1 MSLNKHRFVA
11 EFHEAESAIKKYERL
26 SSETA
31 IPSINELRYA
41 TYHVV
46 EAIEAEEN
54 GQDTLAD
61 EMWDRAVRHAR
72 RAKFDVMEFHVALC
86 MDRVEKAKESY
97 AGYEALAASL
107 IPSFFKHKKAL
118 RALASEIE
126 HLTELDKESP
136 ASIKLCEK
144 QIRIAGAFLR
154 DFELAQDALFTEIE
168 RREAF
173 RAESQSKEKKQ
184 TRISWLQCVVSA
196 VLGTVLGGLVTWV
209 FFC

>member
-1 MSLNKHRFVA
+1 MSSNKQRFIV

-46 EAIEAEEN
+46 KAIEAEEN
-54 GQDTLAD
+54 KQGAAAD
-61 EMWDRAVRHAR
+61 KMWDRAIRHTK

-86 MDRVEKAKESY
+86 MDRAEKARESY
-97 AGYEALAASL
+97 VGYEALAASL
-107 IPSFFKHKKAL
+107 IPNYFKHKKAL

-136 ASIKLCEK
+136 ASVKLCEK
-144 QIRIAGAFLR
+144 QIRIAGAFLQ
-154 DFELAQDALFTEIE
+154 DFELAQEALFTEIE
-168 RREAF
+168 RREAL

-184 TRISWLQCVVSA
+184 TRVSWLQCVLSA
-196 VLGTVLGGLVTWV
+196 ILGTVLGGLVTWV